1 MGESGGEGNQ
11 REPPGGGEILMPKT
25 QRKRRS
31 QSSKEEKMTQSLQR
45 SWGRKASAKVED
57 WKEQRRS
64 DTGWP
69 WLLGRPAGR

>member
-1 MGESGGEGNQ
+1 
-11 REPPGGGEILMPKT
+11 MPKT

-69 WLLGRPAGR
+69 WLSGHPAGR